1 LDSSIT
7 ELLNNDNHTFTYA
20 EIKYFK
26 LWYEL
31 QTPKMQKDVRQLVK
45 DGRLDLVS
53 GGWSAP
59 DEATTQ
65 FDSLIDNWQI
75 G

>member
-1 LDSSIT
+1 MQV
-7 ELLNNDNHTFTYA
+7 NKNRTFAYA

-26 LWYEL
+26 VWWD
-31 QTPKMQKDVRQLVK
+31 MQDNKTKDAVRLMVK
-45 DGRLDLVS
+45 EGRLDLVS

-65 FDSLIDNWQI
+65 YDSILDNLHI
-75 G
+75 GQHFL